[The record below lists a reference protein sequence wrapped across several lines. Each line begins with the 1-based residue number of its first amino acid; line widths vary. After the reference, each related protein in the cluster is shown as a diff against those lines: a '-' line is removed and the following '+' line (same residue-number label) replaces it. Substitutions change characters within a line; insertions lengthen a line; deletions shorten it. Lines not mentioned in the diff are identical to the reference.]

1 MTDLTA
7 LSDESLRRAYE
18 GIRDQVT
25 ADSRAGGTYRFMGQA
40 ARDRANVLLNEINRR
55 GLSIPPIYWMD

>member
-18 GIRDQVT
+18 SIRDQVT
-25 ADSRAGGTYRFMGQA
+25 ADSMAGGTYRFMGQA
-40 ARDRANVLLNEINRR
+40 ARNRAKALLNEINRR
-55 GLSIPPIYWMD
+55 GLRITPIHWTD